1 MRVGETV
8 SNTIK
13 GGGADE
19 RGGET
24 KTLKR
29 GQAWLRGGRFK
40 KGAGPPYELCNIY
53 VLIFILKSKTFFYC
67 AMTIYI
73 PSILFKSNQV

>member
-8 SNTIK
+8 SHTIK
-13 GGGADE
+13 EDGAEE

-29 GQAWLRGGRFK
+29 GLAWLRGGRFK
-40 KGAGPPYELCNIY
+40 KEAGPPYELCNIY
-53 VLIFILKSKTFFYC
+53 VLIYILKSKTFFYC